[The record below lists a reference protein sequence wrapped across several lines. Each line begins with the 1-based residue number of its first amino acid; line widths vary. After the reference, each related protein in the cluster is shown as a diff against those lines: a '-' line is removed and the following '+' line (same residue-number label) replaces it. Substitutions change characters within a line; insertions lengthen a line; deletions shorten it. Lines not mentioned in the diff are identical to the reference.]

1 MFRTFVRLSPI
12 FYGDISY
19 PTYVHKYIERLRKG
33 PYLANVL
40 TSCDH
45 PQNEK
50 LPHKIFNKHDDLV
63 NDKAS
68 LPALPLKATAIRKSG
83 EACKRSYKKGQIFF
97 LRLLLAMNHLRVEE

>member
-1 MFRTFVRLSPI
+1 M
-12 FYGDISY
+12 
-19 PTYVHKYIERLRKG
+19 
-33 PYLANVL
+33 ANVL

-83 EACKRSYKKGQIFF
+83 EACKRSYKKSQISPPPYEP
-97 LRLLLAMNHLRVEE
+97 LAGRRVTTTR

>member
-1 MFRTFVRLSPI
+1 M
-12 FYGDISY
+12 
-19 PTYVHKYIERLRKG
+19 
-33 PYLANVL
+33 ANVL

-63 NDKAS
+63 NDKA

-97 LRLLLAMNHLRVEE
+97 SSSPPPYEPLAGRRVTTGYSLVYTLRGFEDARG